1 MGLGYFNRPE
11 LTAERFV
18 PNPFATEENH
28 HGKVMYHTGDLARW
42 RADGEIEY
50 FGRIDTQVKI
60 RGLRIELGE
69 IESVM
74 SSFEGIGLTAVAD
87 KRDENNRQYLVSY
100 YTSDAEVKEKRLRE
114 HLSAK
119 LPKYMIPNYFMRLA
133 EMPMTPN

>member
-1 MGLGYFNRPE
+1 MAGELCIAGDGVGMGYLNRSK
-11 LTAERFV
+11 LTAEKFV

-50 FGRIDTQVKI
+50 LGRIDTQVKI

-74 SSFEGIGLTAVAD
+74 SSFAGIQHTAVAD
-87 KRDENNRQYLVSY
+87 KG
-100 YTSDAEVKEKRLRE
+100 AEIHSE
-114 HLSAK
+114 
-119 LPKYMIPNYFMRLA
+119 
-133 EMPMTPN
+133 